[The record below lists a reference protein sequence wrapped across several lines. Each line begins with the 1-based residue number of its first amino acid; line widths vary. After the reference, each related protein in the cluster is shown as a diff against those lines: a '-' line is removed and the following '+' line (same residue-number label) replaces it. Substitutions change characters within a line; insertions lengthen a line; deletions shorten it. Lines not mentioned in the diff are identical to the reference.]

1 MSVKYANLAKQYM
14 SSGNTGTH
22 VNDLADEIVKNH
34 PHIKDST
41 DVIANKLSAT
51 FSSSIK
57 RKKGEFLKVKNKQ
70 GGLKRGVY
78 KLSKKLT
85 QQPLAPIRPTGI
97 STGFVGKGGEHAVL
111 SALLFEGYN
120 ASIMTV
126 DDGIDI
132 VASKATKYFHIQV
145 KASTPKNDSSFQFAI
160 NKSSFNRHNNSQT
173 FYILLCRR
181 YLKTHT
187 QNDLIILPNAT
198 INHYISAGT
207 IKNGP
212 SLNLNVSIEKSK
224 YTLNKS
230 GIRKSDITSYVNDF
244 THLR

>member
-1 MSVKYANLAKQYM
+1 MSVKYANLAKDYM
-14 SSGNTGTH
+14 SSGNTGSH
-22 VNDLADEIVKNH
+22 VDELADEIVKNH

-41 DVIANKLSAT
+41 DVIAKKLSAT

-57 RKKGEFLKVKNKQ
+57 RKKGEFLRVKNKQ
-70 GGLKRGVY
+70 GGFKRGVY

-85 QQPLAPIRPTGI
+85 QQPAAPIRPTGI

-132 VASKATKYFHIQV
+132 VASKETKYFHIQV
-145 KASTPKNDSSFQFAI
+145 KAATEKNNSFQFTI
-160 NKSSFNRHNNSQT
+160 QKSSFNRHNNNKT

>member
-1 MSVKYANLAKQYM
+1 MSVFYANLAKEFM

-22 VNDLADEIVKNH
+22 VNDLADEMVKHH

-70 GGLKRGVY
+70 GGFKRGVY

-85 QQPLAPIRPTGI
+85 KQPEAPKKPTGI

-132 VASKATKYFHIQV
+132 VASMGNKYFHIQV
-145 KASTPKNDSSFQFAI
+145 KAATQKNDSFQFTI
-160 NKSSFNRHNNSQT
+160 KKSSFTRHNNSQT

-198 INHYISAGT
+198 MNHYISTGT
-207 IKNGP
+207 IKDGS
-212 SLNLNVSIEKSK
+212 SLNLNVSIANSK
-224 YTLNKS
+224 FTLNKS
-230 GIRKSDITSYVNDF
+230 GLRKSDITSYVNVF
-244 THLR
+244 KHLR